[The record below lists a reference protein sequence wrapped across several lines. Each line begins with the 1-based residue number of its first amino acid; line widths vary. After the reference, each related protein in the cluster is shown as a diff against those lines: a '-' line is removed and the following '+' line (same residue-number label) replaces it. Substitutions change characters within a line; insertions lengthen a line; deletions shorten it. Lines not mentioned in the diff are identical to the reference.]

1 MPYVKFILSIKEML
15 QKLFF
20 LLLFSCFS
28 IIATAQKPPENQT
41 EFEKAYERRIRK
53 DVLHGVYI
61 PKDLKDA
68 FIELNKRVDAE
79 SKDAFKSFPEDQ
91 VADKLFYSLG
101 RWIIHNW
108 GFYGG
113 SRLSNYIK
121 SMGIYHPEDM
131 SKFIIIAYHQH
142 LNEKEVNIPE
152 LMKMF
157 HAKQNKQK
165 EELLK
170 SGEILHKETRKREGG
185 GGR

>member
-1 MPYVKFILSIKEML
+1 ML
-15 QKLFF
+15 QKFLFF
-20 LLLFSCFS
+20 LLFICFS
-28 IIATAQKPPENQT
+28 GLLTAQKPPENQT

-61 PKDLKDA
+61 PKDLNDA
-68 FIELNKRVDAE
+68 FIELNKKIDAE
-79 SKDAFKSFPEDQ
+79 SKAAFKSYPEDK
-91 VADKLFYSLG
+91 VADKLFYGFG

-131 SKFIIIAYHQH
+131 ARFIIVAYHRH
-142 LNEKEVNIPE
+142 LNEKSVDIVE

-157 HAKQNKQK
+157 HEKQNKEK
-165 EELLK
+165 EELLEG
-170 SGEILHKETRKREGG
+170 GEILHEETRTREGG
-185 GGR
+185 GR